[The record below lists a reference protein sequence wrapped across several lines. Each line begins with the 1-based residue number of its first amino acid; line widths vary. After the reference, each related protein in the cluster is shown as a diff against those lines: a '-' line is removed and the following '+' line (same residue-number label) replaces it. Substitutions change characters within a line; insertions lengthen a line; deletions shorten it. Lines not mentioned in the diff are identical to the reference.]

1 MYSWKG
7 QSSVDIGKRR
17 EGGYYHKGDKRMIAI
32 WIIGVIMLWLFNL
45 VSFNNKGYW
54 TFATYMSWIAVWTVV
69 FVIAMRIVEVKI

>member
-1 MYSWKG
+1 M
-7 QSSVDIGKRR
+7 I
-17 EGGYYHKGDKRMIAI
+17 IAI

-69 FVIAMRIVEVKI
+69 FVIAMRFLR